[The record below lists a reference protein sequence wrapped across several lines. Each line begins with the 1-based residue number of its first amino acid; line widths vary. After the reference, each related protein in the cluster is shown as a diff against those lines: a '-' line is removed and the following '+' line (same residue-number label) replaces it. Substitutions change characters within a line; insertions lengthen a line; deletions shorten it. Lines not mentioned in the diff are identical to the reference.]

1 MSFGGVNALRA
12 AAWTVFCLDLVILG
26 QLGYAALTATGP
38 TAQALMRDV
47 TVLLASGLLG
57 IAVVLI
63 VSSWRRSTL
72 GLWVSLV
79 CAVVP
84 LLWVTG
90 AMLGSLFE

>member
-1 MSFGGVNALRA
+1 
-12 AAWTVFCLDLVILG
+12 
-26 QLGYAALTATGP
+26 
-38 TAQALMRDV
+38 MRDV